1 MFVSTKQYCRPWN
14 KYPAQS
20 RYNFIYSES
29 LLSLPSNASQAPTA
43 SYFPIIDLSLSHYYL
58 RYSCVNNKQKKVMLI
73 YRMPINPY
81 FKTLL
86 RSAVLG
92 IILSII
98 ISMEITSVSSDPSPS
113 PAVIYKELKDRL
125 SPDSEV
131 LLATNTN
138 LTDAGFTV
146 RWNAFDA
153 PSYVVYAK
161 PANNHDVK
169 TIVQYASK
177 ANVPFLATGGGSGY
191 TNTTAA
197 LKGAIGV
204 DLGNFKSISIDANGN
219 RMTVGGGVIFDDI
232 FDPLHAVGKEI
243 QNNELFWGI
252 RGAGQNFGIV
262 TSATYRVHDQTN
274 NGTALNGD
282 FVYPASAKESIF
294 QLIKSIENDQPDELS
309 IFPSIMFDM
318 PTQATAIMV
327 SLIYIGPEEK
337 GMSYMQPF
345 IDSSPIRQSVGLLP
359 WNKLIKENR
368 FGVDAMACAK
378 GGDHA
383 VFGLNVNEFDVATYV
398 GLVDDFDAFY
408 AQNPANILSILVL
421 ELFPNR
427 VARSVPDE
435 ETAYPYRDSTGHML
449 LSFTFQDEAASVV
462 AKQFALKTRSKLL
475 EKGCRKS
482 PLEVYVNYAH
492 GDEGPVAWYSE
503 RKLPRLRALKSRWD
517 PKNLFKWTNGVLQ

>member
-1 MFVSTKQYCRPWN
+1 
-14 KYPAQS
+14 
-20 RYNFIYSES
+20 
-29 LLSLPSNASQAPTA
+29 
-43 SYFPIIDLSLSHYYL
+43 
-58 RYSCVNNKQKKVMLI
+58 
-73 YRMPINPY
+73 MPINTS
-81 FKTLL
+81 FKALL
-86 RSAVLG
+86 RFAVIG

-98 ISMEITSVSSDPSPS
+98 IGMDIASVSAYPSPS
-113 PAVIYKELKDRL
+113 PSVIYNELKGSL

-131 LLATNTN
+131 LLASNTN

-161 PANNHDVK
+161 PANNDDVK

-204 DLGNFKSISIDANGN
+204 DLGNFKNISIDATGN

-243 QNNELFWGI
+243 QTGSCSCVGMVGATLGGGIGPYQGIHGLLLDALESVTMVTGSGEIVTASKQENSELFWGI

-262 TSATYRVHDQTN
+262 TSATYGVHDQTN

-282 FVYPASAKESIF
+282 FVYPASAKKSIF
-294 QLIKSIENDQPDELS
+294 ELIKSIEKDQPDELS
-309 IFPSIMFDM
+309 IFPSIMFDFQ
-318 PTQATAIMV
+318 TKATAIMV

-337 GMSYMQPF
+337 GRSYMKPF

-359 WNKLIKENR
+359 WNKLIKDNR

-383 VFGLNVNEFDVATYV
+383 VFGLNVDKFDVATYV
-398 GLVDDFDAFY
+398 SLVDDFDAFY
-408 AQNPANILSILVL
+408 KQNPANILSILVL

-427 VARSVPDE
+427 VTRSVPDE
-435 ETAYPYRDSTGHML
+435 ETAYPYRDSKGHMF

-462 AKQFALKTRSKLL
+462 AKEFALKTRSKLV
-475 EKGCRKS
+475 EQGCSKS

-503 RKLPRLRALKSRWD
+503 RKLPRLLALKSRWD
-517 PKNLFKWTNGVLQ
+517 PKNLFKWTNGLLQ